1 MAKAKKDDKATEQD
15 RIKKQLGVLGILLV
29 LVVMANWK
37 SISKMFGGDK
47 RPGPVARRGRGR
59 RAAPPRRGAPKRAAA
74 KPARGGGKA
83 SSALTPQM
91 IPVLS
96 DEVKRKIKAVR
107 EKRPD
112 AIPEDDIRYD
122 TRNPFIALSLDDRE
136 IIKAQEKRNTQ
147 PIQVS
152 AGADT
157 GPSDAS
163 SAGGLMYFRG
173 VVPIGGERFAV
184 VQAAG
189 GLRPRPVKEGDVVP
203 NTNWRLL
210 SIGPR
215 DAFVVLYN
223 GKAKR
228 DREKISVVNRDGIRP
243 EDLALA
249 KELLFAQA
257 NVSLSEK
264 SRKGSDAEQI
274 APIMLAIAHERYEKQ
289 QGIPAGG
296 GFLGAPAAED
306 PANSGDDAGDP
317 MAGGGD
323 PFASTSGGDSPPPA
337 KGADEFE
344 FFDE

>member
-1 MAKAKKDDKATEQD
+1 MARGKKDNKASEQD

-47 RPGPVARRGRGR
+47 RGPATARRGRSRG
-59 RAAPPRRGAPKRAAA
+59 ARRGAARARPKAVA
-74 KPARGGGKA
+74 KKRGGRAQTKA
-83 SSALTPQM
+83 ALTPQM

-96 DEVKRKIKAVR
+96 DEVQRKIKAVR

-122 TRNPFIALSLDDRE
+122 TRNPFIALKLDDRE
-136 IIKAQEKRNTQ
+136 IIKQQEKRNTT
-147 PIQVS
+147 PIPVAQ
-152 AGADT
+152 GGDT
-157 GPSDAS
+157 GPADSP

-173 VVPIGGERFAV
+173 VVPIGGERYAV
-184 VQAAG
+184 LQAAN
-189 GLRPRPVKEGDVVP
+189 GLRPRPVKDGDVVP

-223 GKAKR
+223 AKAKR

-257 NVSLSEK
+257 NVTLSDK
-264 SRKGSDAEQI
+264 ARKGSDTEQI

-289 QGIPAGG
+289 QGVPSGG
-296 GFLGAPAAED
+296 GFLGAP
-306 PANSGDDAGDP
+306 SGDDPPGGGDSTDP
-317 MAGGGD
+317 LAAGGD
-323 PFASTSGGDSPPPA
+323 PFASSGGGDSPPA
-337 KGADEFE
+337 GGGDEFE